1 MHKRHLK
8 HPHKKL
14 YTFCGHRCTEME
26 FKKLPTNLS
35 LITCSKCKTMHSNAK
50 KKGKA
55 I

>member
-8 HPHKKL
+8 NPNRNL
-14 YTFCGHRCTEME
+14 YTFCGHRCTELE
-26 FKKLPTNLS
+26 FRNLPTNLDH
-35 LITCSKCKTMHSNAK
+35 ITCLKCKTMHSNAK